1 MRYATVLLLPMRY
14 LTLFADSDEINK
26 RRLLGLNIIFNL
38 PMIYEL
44 RMWIYSVDYATDELI
59 GKTIRQ

>member
-1 MRYATVLLLPMRY
+1 MRYATVLLLSMLH
-14 LTLFADSDEINK
+14 LTLSADSDEINK

-38 PMIYEL
+38 PMIVEL
-44 RMWIYSVDYATDELI
+44 RMRIYSVDYATDELI